1 MMSLFD
7 SGLHRD
13 SSLAIALIMTP
24 TPTHAEDHA
33 PPNTY
38 YRTTCFYLP
47 LKILPAI
54 ILNMIKALIKAMRPR
69 QWIKNFLI
77 FAALVFDQQIT
88 LIDPLLRTVAGFF
101 LLCLGSSTVYL
112 INDLADLEQDRRHP
126 VKRHRP
132 LAAGELSVSTA
143 KLTASALFVLSVGA
157 GFALRPAFGG
167 ILLGYMLLNLLY
179 SFWLKHVPIIDV
191 LVLATGFVL
200 RVAAGVALITVQR
213 FSPWLYMCTTLLALF
228 IGFGKRRAEMV
239 LLADD
244 ANSHRRVL
252 DGYTIPFLD
261 QLMII
266 VSGTTI
272 VAYSLYT
279 FSAQNLPDNHL
290 MMLTIPFV
298 LYGIFR
304 YLHLVNVENA
314 GGAPEEIVLTDWP
327 LLANFILW
335 GLTAIA
341 ILYLGT

>member
-1 MMSLFD
+1 MQIISKITPSIRSDISQLVVV
-7 SGLHRD
+7 RT
-13 SSLAIALIMTP
+13 TP
-24 TPTHAEDHA
+24 TLLISMSIMLA
-33 PPNTY
+33 Y
-38 YRTTCFYLP
+38 GTTSISL
-47 LKILPAI
+47 LRKNLPAI
-54 ILNMIKALIKAMRPR
+54 ILVMLKALIKAMRPR
-69 QWIKNFLI
+69 QWIKNLLI
-77 FAALVFDQQIT
+77 FAALVFDQQLT
-88 LIDPLLRTVAGFF
+88 HFDPLLRTVMGFI

-112 INDLADLEQDRRHP
+112 INDLTDLEQDRNHP
-126 VKRHRP
+126 LKRHRP
-132 LAAGELSVSTA
+132 IAAGELSVSA
-143 KLTASALFVLSVGA
+143 ARIAAAALFVLSVGA
-157 GFALRPAFGG
+157 GFVLEPYFGVV
-167 ILLGYMLLNLLY
+167 LLGYMVLNLLY

-191 LVLATGFVL
+191 LILATGFLL
-200 RVAAGVALITVQR
+200 RVAAGVVLITVQR

-279 FSAQNLPDNHL
+279 FFAENLPDNNL

-314 GGAPEEIVLTDWP
+314 GGAPEEIVLTDMP
-327 LLANFILW
+327 LLVTFILW
-335 GLTAIA
+335 GLTAVA
-341 ILYLGT
+341 ILYFGA

>member
-1 MMSLFD
+1 MGTIGTTVHLFIC
-7 SGLHRD
+7 L
-13 SSLAIALIMTP
+13 LIK
-24 TPTHAEDHA
+24 
-33 PPNTY
+33 N
-38 YRTTCFYLP
+38 
-47 LKILPAI
+47 LPAI
-54 ILNMIKALIKAMRPR
+54 ILNMLKALIKAMRPR

-77 FAALVFDQQIT
+77 FAALVFDQQLT
-88 LIDPLLRTVAGFF
+88 HIDPLLRTVMGFI

-112 INDLADLEQDRRHP
+112 INDLADLDQDRNHP
-126 VKRHRP
+126 IKSQRP
-132 LAAGELSVSTA
+132 IASGELSVPVARIAAAIFLIT
-143 KLTASALFVLSVGA
+143 SVGA
-157 GFALRPAFGG
+157 GFALRPTYGVV
-167 ILLGYMLLNLLY
+167 LLGYMLLNLLY
-179 SFWLKHVPIIDV
+179 SFWLKHIPIIDV
-191 LVLATGFVL
+191 LVIATGFVL
-200 RVAAGVALITVQR
+200 RVVAGVVLITVQR

-279 FSAQNLPDNHL
+279 FSAKNLPDNHL

-314 GGAPEEIVLTDWP
+314 GGAPEEIILTDWP
-327 LLANFILW
+327 LLVTFILW
-335 GLTAIA
+335 GFTAVA
-341 ILYLGT
+341 ILYFGT

>member
-1 MMSLFD
+1 MMV
-7 SGLHRD
+7 R
-13 SSLAIALIMTP
+13 ATP
-24 TPTHAEDHA
+24 TLVHYLEYH
-33 PPNTY
+33 TY
-38 YRTTCFYLP
+38 FRTTPISL
-47 LKILPAI
+47 LHKNLPAI

-77 FAALVFDQQIT
+77 FAALVFDQQLT
-88 LIDPLLRTVAGFF
+88 HIDPLLRTVVGFI

-112 INDLADLEQDRRHP
+112 INDLADLEQDRNHP
-126 VKRHRP
+126 IKRHRP
-132 LAAGELSVSTA
+132 IAAGELSVSAARIAAVTFFA
-143 KLTASALFVLSVGA
+143 LSVGA
-157 GFALRPAFGG
+157 GFALRSTYGVV
-167 ILLGYMLLNLLY
+167 LLGYMLLNLLY
-179 SFWLKHVPIIDV
+179 SFWLKHIPIIDV

-200 RVAAGVALITVQR
+200 RVAAGVVLITVQR

-279 FSAQNLPDNHL
+279 FSAENLPDNNL

-327 LLANFILW
+327 LLVTFILW
-335 GLTAIA
+335 GLTAVA
-341 ILYLGT
+341 ILYFGT

>member
-1 MMSLFD
+1 
-7 SGLHRD
+7 
-13 SSLAIALIMTP
+13 MTP
-24 TPTHAEDHA
+24 PIHAEDQA
-33 PPNTY
+33 PHHTY
-38 YRTTCFYLP
+38 YRTTRFCLP

-54 ILNMIKALIKAMRPR
+54 MLNMIRALIKAMRPR
-69 QWIKNFLI
+69 QWIKNSLI
-77 FAALVFDQQIT
+77 FAALVFDQQLT
-88 LIDPLLRTVAGFF
+88 HSDPLLRTIAGFI
-101 LLCLGSSTVYL
+101 LLCLGSSAVYL
-112 INDLADLEQDRRHP
+112 INDLADIEQDRKHP

-132 LAAGELSVSTA
+132 IAAGELSVSTA
-143 KLTASALFVLSVGA
+143 RITASALFAISVVA
-157 GFALRPAFGG
+157 GFTLEPVFGG
-167 ILLGYMLLNLLY
+167 VLLGYMLLNLLY

-191 LVLATGFVL
+191 LILATGFVL

-239 LLADD
+239 LLADE

-279 FSAQNLPDNHL
+279 FSAENLPDNHL

-327 LLANFILW
+327 LLVNFILW
-335 GLTAIA
+335 GLTAVT